1 MTFEQFRKAK
11 PLVDRIDQLTK
22 KIEDLKMEL
31 NAIDSSKG
39 NKVLITNYTGTFE
52 LYPNKDPL
60 MKFLQNEA
68 SLLEAEKE
76 RLTEEL
82 AGIG

>member
-11 PLVDRIDQLTK
+11 PLVDRMDQIAK
-22 KIEDLKMEL
+22 RIEDLNMEL

-60 MKFLQNEA
+60 MKLLQDEA
-68 SLLEAEKE
+68 SLLVAEKE
-76 RLTEEL
+76 RLAEEL
-82 AGIG
+82 AAIG